1 MQIVLDKLGAL
12 SPTSRCHALDASA
25 DGYARGEGYA
35 ALYLKKSSLAILDA
49 NPILAMIRGT
59 AVNVNGRAGGI
70 TRPGVGG
77 KGDVIRRA
85 YENAGKIP
93 FSDTAFFDCHGTV
106 PPTYGVETSNPNID
120 CTKAKVEVIK
130 DRTRA
135 SGRAAS
141 THLDSEATMVTAG
154 MAPVK
159 FNLLDTLICA
169 MISIDHVNVVLP
181 EYVKPGIM
189 DRSKTSTSN
198 HQHNGS
204 STNGEIESA
213 MPPHSPVA
221 HSPNITQRPLPS
233 TSTPCPTAV
242 KATTALI
249 ESPTFTGPIETAT
262 AA

>member
-1 MQIVLDKLGAL
+1 MAVNAIRHGDCDCALIAAANWISDPSMQIVLDKLGAL

-49 NPILAMIRGT
+49 NPILAMIKGT

-93 FSDTAFFDCHGTV
+93 FSDTAFFDCHGT
-106 PPTYGVETSNPNID
+106 
-120 CTKAKVEVIK
+120 AKVEVIK

-233 TSTPCPTAV
+233 TSTSCPTAV
-242 KATTALI
+242 IREHSIYFEL
-249 ESPTFTGPIETAT
+249 
-262 AA
+262 